1 MQIDGKVFVEDIWD
15 VKDINYST
23 LYQSYEGLNK
33 EDFSDVRVS
42 YFDENIQSWKY
53 MRENEYIPYNG
64 KEELYHFH
72 ADMYGGQFEIAW
84 GVGFE
89 NSRGSGK
96 YRLEYTVNNITYNYL
111 DTAEYYH
118 MFVGKSFGFPIKDFK
133 ALISFPAP
141 LTSDDSYIWGHGAP
155 SGEIRFQEG
164 QVAVLANNIKANT
177 FIEARVLFPKELVY
191 LAPEINENVKNSI
204 LREEQ
209 INTENTTIAKI
220 NNLNRNRIMSVAK
233 AVILMILGIIITY
246 EIFQI
251 LKIRQKFS
259 TKEVR
264 RWARYTDL
272 PQTKLNIAAANIIYE
287 KKGFMNFFTAVLMK
301 LSHHKYLEIE
311 NIRENIKNSLDNID
325 DNLMNKVKI
334 VEKLCA
340 EKGISASPLEIAKV
354 FVEKEKEIRREK
366 AKELHINA
374 SNLSNI
380 RYKLNIKV
388 VEEAIEQNLLD
399 DDEKQVISF
408 LKSISSTAGYMYSSN
423 LKRAIS
429 KTKSNISI
437 AIFEEAQKR
446 FEENLTLEQGIMYIE
461 QHQVISKLISENY
474 EGRYQGLLYSE
485 EKKLDSA
492 GIYSKEKEEKAEK
505 ILPRNFGEII
515 ILVLM
520 VASLLYF
527 LVGTILFNEQEYI
540 NMASFTLIFSL
551 VITVIHL
558 IKYNSLTPHL
568 TIEGLNIR
576 EEYKGLYNF
585 LNNDSFIREYP
596 EESII
601 IWGEYLVL
609 ATYFG
614 IADKVL
620 KTLRAIRPQ
629 VISELEANNFSI
641 SQMNYLWAMSNIIN
655 TSMRNTAFANIAS
668 TALNVAVSSM
678 SGSSGSGGS
687 SGGGGGFTS
696 GGGGGRGGG
705 GGGGR

>member
-1 MQIDGKVFVEDIWD
+1 M
-15 VKDINYST
+15 
-23 LYQSYEGLNK
+23 
-33 EDFSDVRVS
+33 
-42 YFDENIQSWKY
+42 
-53 MRENEYIPYNG
+53 
-64 KEELYHFH
+64 
-72 ADMYGGQFEIAW
+72 
-84 GVGFE
+84 
-89 NSRGSGK
+89 
-96 YRLEYTVNNITYNYL
+96 
-111 DTAEYYH
+111 
-118 MFVGKSFGFPIKDFK
+118 
-133 ALISFPAP
+133 
-141 LTSDDSYIWGHGAP
+141 
-155 SGEIRFQEG
+155 
-164 QVAVLANNIKANT
+164 
-177 FIEARVLFPKELVY
+177 
-191 LAPEINENVKNSI
+191 
-204 LREEQ
+204 
-209 INTENTTIAKI
+209 
-220 NNLNRNRIMSVAK
+220 
-233 AVILMILGIIITY
+233 
-246 EIFQI
+246 
-251 LKIRQKFS
+251 
-259 TKEVR
+259 
-264 RWARYTDL
+264 
-272 PQTKLNIAAANIIYE
+272 
-287 KKGFMNFFTAVLMK
+287 
-301 LSHHKYLEIE
+301 
-311 NIRENIKNSLDNID
+311 
-325 DNLMNKVKI
+325 
-334 VEKLCA
+334 
-340 EKGISASPLEIAKV
+340 
-354 FVEKEKEIRREK
+354 EKEKEIRREK